1 MRYIILGLLIGI
13 IILFISIVIL
23 IILVSKK
30 IQIQKKYKEEYIEQE
45 RQKWQSATA
54 NEQRQYESLRSQR
67 EAMERDNRQRA
78 DDLQELVHI
87 REQVVQK
94 TLDSLNEKK
103 QAFEESAATYTES
116 AKKVLDEQLHRH
128 YDNEVTDYELNLAAT
143 LEELREAASVEYEAL
158 VSSLTQQLGALQC
171 EVEDY
176 RQKRDA
182 INAEILRQ
190 RALDEQQDFYR
201 ICITDADLE
210 DIDILLSLRQ
220 KLHKSSFLDKITYDT
235 FVSKYVKEMAK
246 RVLEGKDPSGIYKV
260 TNIKTNEVYVG
271 KSTTVATR
279 WQNHTKSAF
288 GLEGVADSQFQRA
301 LKKYGIQNFTWE
313 LLEEVPKDKLTEREK
328 YYIDLYD
335 TTKYGY
341 NMRNG

>member
-1 MRYIILGLLIGI
+1 MKYILTIII
-13 IILFISIVIL
+13 IILFIVTIILL
-23 IILVSKK
+23 IIKIRQANQSVREQYVKHNEAKWAAITAREEAAYNKLVDD
-30 IQIQKKYKEEYIEQE
+30 
-45 RQKWQSATA
+45 RQKMEADNARRA
-54 NEQRQYESLRSQR
+54 NELQTLIQTRQALTKETIESIDAKKEAYINSLKDYEEVTRKALDDRIWQYFQN
-67 EAMERDNRQRA
+67 EKNAYDA
-78 DDLQELVHI
+78 DLQKIVEEMRGTALV
-87 REQVVQK
+87 E
-94 TLDSLNEKK
+94 D
-103 QAFEESAATYTES
+103 
-116 AKKVLDEQLHRH
+116 
-128 YDNEVTDYELNLAAT
+128 
-143 LEELREAASVEYEAL
+143 EAL
-158 VSSLTQQLGALQC
+158 VSTMQEQLGALQH
-171 EVEDY
+171 EVDDS

-182 INAEILRQ
+182 INVEILRQ
-190 RALDEQQDFYR
+190 RALDEHQDFYR

-210 DIDILLSLRQ
+210 DIEVLLSLRQ
-220 KLHKSSFLDKITYDT
+220 RLHKSSFLDKITYDT

-313 LLEEVPKDKLTEREK
+313 LLEEVPKDKLSERER

>member
-1 MRYIILGLLIGI
+1 MNIILLIIGLSIF
-13 IILFISIVIL
+13 IILFSINFYL
-23 IILVSKK
+23 LYKK
-30 IQIQKKYKEEYIEQE
+30 IKYEHQYKEEYLKKEKQKLDAALGREQTLYLQKLKD
-45 RQKWQSATA
+45 RQSLEENNIKRKK
-54 NEQRQYESLRSQR
+54 EIDESVQAAQNLASQAIVAINRER
-67 EAMERDNRQRA
+67 EAYEKANVDVEEQARAALEARLQRDY
-78 DDLQELVHI
+78 
-87 REQVVQK
+87 
-94 TLDSLNEKK
+94 TLT
-103 QAFEESAATYTES
+103 QATYKT
-116 AKKVLDEQLHRH
+116 
-128 YDNEVTDYELNLAAT
+128 NLEEIV
-143 LEELREAASVEYEAL
+143 EELREAALAEYGTL
-158 VSSLTQQLGALQC
+158 TSSLEEQLGALQR

-176 RQKRDA
+176 RQKREA

-190 RALDEQQDFYR
+190 RAIDEKQDFYR

>member
-1 MRYIILGLLIGI
+1 MKYILPITI
-13 IILFISIVIL
+13 IILFIVTIILL
-23 IILVSKK
+23 IIKIRQANQSVREQYVKHNEAKWAAITAREEAAYNKLV
-30 IQIQKKYKEEYIEQE
+30 ED
-45 RQKWQSATA
+45 RQKMEADNARRATELQSLIQTRQTLTKETIASIDAKKEAYVNSLKDYEEVTRKALDDKIWQYFQ
-54 NEQRQYESLRSQR
+54 NEKNAYN
-67 EAMERDNRQRA
+67 A
-78 DDLQELVHI
+78 DLQKIV
-87 REQVVQK
+87 
-94 TLDSLNEKK
+94 
-103 QAFEESAATYTES
+103 EEMRGTA
-116 AKKVLDEQLHRH
+116 L
-128 YDNEVTDYELNLAAT
+128 
-143 LEELREAASVEYEAL
+143 VEYEAL
-158 VSSLTQQLGALQC
+158 VSTMQEQLGALQH
-171 EVEDY
+171 EVDDY

-220 KLHKSSFLDKITYDT
+220 RLHKSSFLDKITYDT

-301 LKKYGIQNFTWE
+301 LKKYGIQNFTWA